1 MTSLLVV
8 DDTEHVREMLSD
20 MLELDG
26 FVVTGQAASGE
37 EAVAMAAHLSP
48 DVVVMDY
55 RMNDMTGLD
64 AAKKIKEQR
73 ADQLII
79 LYTAFL
85 DPEVEER
92 AREVGVTVCV
102 GKGHGLTEL
111 ERRITELCRDLAE

>member
-26 FVVTGQAASGE
+26 FVVAGQAASGE
-37 EAVAMAAHLSP
+37 EAIAMTVDLSP

-55 RMNDMTGLD
+55 RMDDMNGLD
-64 AAKKIKEQR
+64 AAKRIKEQQP
-73 ADQLII
+73 DQLII

-102 GKGHGLTEL
+102 GKGYGLTEL

>member
-8 DDTEHVREMLSD
+8 DDTEHVREMLAD
-20 MLELDG
+20 MLQLDG
-26 FVVTGQAASGE
+26 FDVAGQASSGE
-37 EAVAMAAHLSP
+37 EAIAAATDLDP

-55 RMNDMTGLD
+55 RMNDMDGLD
-64 AAKKIKEQR
+64 AAKKIR
-73 ADQLII
+73 ASRPDQFII

>member
-8 DDTEHVREMLSD
+8 DDTEHVREMLAD
-20 MLELDG
+20 MLQLDG
-26 FVVTGQAASGE
+26 FDVAGQASSGE
-37 EAVAMAAHLSP
+37 EAIAAATDLNP

-55 RMNDMTGLD
+55 RMDDMDGLD
-64 AAKKIKEQR
+64 AAKKIKDTR
-73 ADQLII
+73 PDQLII